1 MKHSK
6 NSNASYVLFSG
17 IIFIVLVVIM
27 FYTFRSTKLFSLKMS
42 ENFRGGGGGG
52 HMGGAGRMGGSGFSG
67 GARMGGSPMFSAAGM
82 RGPSRGGMG
91 TAALGAGALGG
102 AAAMRGGS
110 FRGGTPQQ
118 QRQFSGG
125 RPARQH
131 GNWNKDRRNY
141 NRWGWNN
148 NYWWGAVP
156 FLGGA
161 YYLNNYIDD
170 DYGDWYPGYSYYPNW
185 GYDQEPNVT
194 NVYNI
199 YTDKKQTS
207 EEETKKSDW

>member
-6 NSNASYVLFSG
+6 NSNTSYVLFSG

-42 ENFRGGGGGG
+42 EGFRGGGGG
-52 HMGGAGRMGGSGFSG
+52 HMGGAGRMGGGGFSG
-67 GARMGGSPMFSAAGM
+67 ARGSPVFSAAGM

-91 TAALGAGALGG
+91 TAAIGGAALGG
-102 AAAMRGGS
+102 AAAMRGGMRGGS

-118 QRQFSGG
+118 QRNFPGG
-125 RPARQH
+125 NPTRQH

-148 NYWWGAVP
+148 NYWWGAP

-161 YYLNNYIDD
+161 YYLNNYLDN
-170 DYGDWYPGYSYYPNW
+170 DYGNWYPGYSYYPDW
-185 GYDQEPNVT
+185 GYEEPNVT

-199 YTDKKQTS
+199 YNDKKQTS
-207 EEETKKSDW
+207 EEESKKSGW